1 MLPLRYQFDL
11 QPHEPDRAAGTLTR
25 NLGSSAK
32 SHALPDVIADFAQPR
47 IAHHVTHALGL
58 RQALPGDT
66 PGERLM
72 LVYGVRAS
80 VGRVTANASSVPS
93 FDPLREAGARTDNVL
108 VTPACSIATF
118 HRAAP
123 ARCGAFADERRI
135 VGGDDGGRVRRRD
148 AHPFPRSGWLRRKMT
163 VLLLSVLSTPSTLAK
178 LLGIIGDRGSVLD
191 SWHGHETRKH

>member
-1 MLPLRYQFDL
+1 
-11 QPHEPDRAAGTLTR
+11 
-25 NLGSSAK
+25 
-32 SHALPDVIADFAQPR
+32 
-47 IAHHVTHALGL
+47 
-58 RQALPGDT
+58 
-66 PGERLM
+66 M

-135 VGGDDGGRVRRRD
+135 VARRRRRPPKRRRNLIDPLRLSRPRGARALRRVRR
-148 AHPFPRSGWLRRKMT
+148 
-163 VLLLSVLSTPSTLAK
+163 
-178 LLGIIGDRGSVLD
+178 
-191 SWHGHETRKH
+191 